1 MVLTCFSYKR
11 NRGIIEQSLSIESA
25 MPKGFHFGR
34 SKRRRYTSE
43 LYKLPA
49 KAFKELLTSKL
60 GTYQLDGEGIPAS
73 FKQFELKQHN
83 EEIRYAAFKRDND
96 NLEIA
101 LLTCSKS
108 VSTKLY
114 ITCPFCQNQ
123 KQHLYIFTNGFAC
136 RNCLNLNYAS
146 QSERK
151 QDRLARRIRKLR
163 GSIWGGLANVHDLT
177 ESARYYPK
185 PKNKHWVK
193 FECDKAVLNK
203 LERKYWI
210 LAEAQMDKLLSI

>member
-1 MVLTCFSYKR
+1 
-11 NRGIIEQSLSIESA
+11 

-34 SKRRRYTSE
+34 SRRRRYTSE

-83 EEIRYAAFKRDND
+83 EQIRYAAFKRDND
-96 NLEIA
+96 KLEIA

-146 QSERK
+146 QSESN
-151 QDRLARRIRKLR
+151 QERLARKIRKVRRKLWYDQVDT
-163 GSIWGGLANVHDLT
+163 SNLT
-177 ESARYYPK
+177 ESALYFPK
-185 PKNKHWVK
+185 PKYKKNAK
-193 FECDKAVLNK
+193 FEQQKTKLLE
-203 LERKYWI
+203 LERKYWQLSDKKLDKFLMG
-210 LAEAQMDKLLSI
+210 LAR

>member
-1 MVLTCFSYKR
+1 M
-11 NRGIIEQSLSIESA
+11 A
-25 MPKGFHFGR
+25 KGFHFGHLR
-34 SKRRRYTSE
+34 HLRHLRHTSE

-49 KAFKELLTSKL
+49 KAFKNLLTTEL
-60 GTYQLDGEGIPAS
+60 GTYQLDGEGITTS
-73 FKQFELKQHN
+73 FKHFELKQHI
-83 EEIRYAAFKRDND
+83 EGIRYATFEREND

-108 VSTKLY
+108 VRTKLY
-114 ITCPFCQNQ
+114 ITCPFCQNK
-123 KQHLYIFTNGFAC
+123 KQHLYIFKNGFAC

-163 GSIWGGLANVHDLT
+163 SSIWGNLVNVNNLT
-177 ESARYYPK
+177 ESARYFPK

-193 FECDKAVLNK
+193 FEYDKAVLQE
-203 LERKYWI
+203 LEKRYWI
-210 LAEAQMDKLLSI
+210 LAEIQISKLLLI